1 VAKQMEKYPTLT
13 TQLRQAFLPL
23 SWLHRDLATFKLMA
37 LQTNWGALDPL
48 VVLVY
53 ANKKITRPNKKS
65 S

>member
-1 VAKQMEKYPTLT
+1 
-13 TQLRQAFLPL
+13 
-23 SWLHRDLATFKLMA
+23 MA